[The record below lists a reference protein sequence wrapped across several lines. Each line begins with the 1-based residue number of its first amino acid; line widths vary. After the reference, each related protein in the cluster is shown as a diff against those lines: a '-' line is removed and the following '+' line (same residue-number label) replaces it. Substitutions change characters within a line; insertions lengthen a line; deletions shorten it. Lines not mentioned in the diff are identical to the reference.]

1 MMNQKNIFD
10 KNIYDIREQECSP
23 IVLAT
28 KKIILPEMDK
38 KGITVVSN
46 NSGIIITDSKEMVET
61 LFAEQSLFT
70 KTR

>member
-1 MMNQKNIFD
+1 MMNQ

-38 KGITVVSN
+38 KSITVVSN
-46 NSGIIITDSKEMVET
+46 NSGIIITDFKEMVET
-61 LFAEQSLFT
+61 LFAEQSMFT